1 MQILFLQI
9 ILDIAQIYFNTLKE
23 CNLTYFVHDLF
34 KVIIFFKKIK
44 KVILYMIQPR
54 LYVKFD

>member
-1 MQILFLQI
+1 M
-9 ILDIAQIYFNTLKE
+9 DIAQIYFNTLKE